1 MSAIQPGSA
10 KVWTRAPTYIRK
22 MAATRKWMPK
32 EVNNW
37 VNSDEPRTRLK
48 AIRSM
53 SRLVITDTTT
63 IRGAT
68 RYHDQPLLKAA

>member
-1 MSAIQPGSA
+1 MSAIQPGSGN
-10 KVWTRAPTYIRK
+10 VWTLAPTYIKK
-22 MAATRKWMPK
+22 MADTRKWMPK
-32 EVNNW
+32 EVSSC
-37 VNSDEPRTRLK
+37 VNSDEPRTLLK

-53 SRLVITDTTT
+53 SRAVTTDTTT